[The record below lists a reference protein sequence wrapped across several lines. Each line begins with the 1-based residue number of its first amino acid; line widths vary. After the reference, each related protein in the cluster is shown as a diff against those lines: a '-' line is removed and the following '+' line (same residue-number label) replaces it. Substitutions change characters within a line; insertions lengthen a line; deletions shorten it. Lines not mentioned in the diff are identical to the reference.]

1 MHNKITIWFSMLFIA
16 VLFFALVLLNNQ
28 LLSPFRLDLTEDQV
42 YSLSDG
48 SKKILTEIDEPI
60 NLYFF
65 FSDKASKNMTSLRN
79 YATRVE
85 SLLEEYASIADGKI
99 NFQVLDPEPFS
110 EKEDTANQFG
120 LTGANIGAA
129 GEAVYMGLAATNAL
143 DDQKTIAFFDPQQ
156 ERFLEYEISKLIYQ
170 LAKPK
175 QVKVTLLTDLPVS
188 GGQNPMTGAF
198 DPPWTFY
205 AQLEQLYVV
214 EKITSD
220 ASELPGD
227 TDVLMVVHPKGLSDE
242 LLFGIDQYLMG
253 GGKMLAFV
261 DPHNESDQMAMF
273 GGDTLVSNSSNLGS
287 LFAAWGIEFS
297 ASKVLLDAMA
307 GLDIRTEEGGIARH
321 FGFVGLSKDQLDDKD
336 VTTSNLDVINGASFG
351 VLSKLSSSQVRW
363 SPLFHSTV
371 NADLLDATQYASTRD
386 PEVLTNDFHSTNV
399 QYALAGRISGK
410 AKSAFNNAPE
420 GLDGVEFKRTT
431 TDLNVI
437 VVGDT
442 DLLSDRFWVQQS
454 DFFGET
460 ITTPFANN
468 GDFITNAVENLGG
481 SDALISIR
489 SRGTFARP
497 FDRVDQLTVV
507 AEEKF
512 REQEQL
518 LQQQLD
524 DTENQL
530 RQLQEQQGED
540 GALVITAQQ
549 QQAIDNFMAQKIQIR
564 KALRDVRHQ
573 LDKDI
578 ENLGNGLKFINIVAS
593 PWLLVLL
600 LMFLARVLRSKFK
613 PGKSHGAKA

>member
-1 MHNKITIWFSMLFIA
+1 MSNKITIWVNMFFIA
-16 VLFFALVLLNNQ
+16 VLFFALVFLNNQ
-28 LLSPFRLDLTEDQV
+28 LLAPFRLDLTEDKV

-48 SKKILTEIDEPI
+48 SKKILQEIDEPI

-65 FSDKASKNMTSLRN
+65 FSDKASKNMTGLRN
-79 YATRVE
+79 YATRVQ
-85 SLLEEYASIADGKI
+85 SLLEEYASIANGKI
-99 NFQVLDPEPFS
+99 NFQILDPQPFS

-120 LTGANIGAA
+120 LTAANIGAA

-156 ERFLEYEISKLIYQ
+156 ERFLEYEISKLIHQ
-170 LAKPK
+170 LAQPK
-175 QVKVTLLTDLPVS
+175 QVKVTLLTDLLVG

-214 EKITSD
+214 EKITSN

-227 TDVLMVVHPKGLSDE
+227 TDVLMVAHPKSLSDE
-242 LLFGIDQYLMG
+242 LLFAIDQYLMG

-273 GGDTLVSNSSNLGS
+273 GGDTLDSNSSNLGS

-297 ASKVLLDAMA
+297 ASRVLLDAMA

-321 FGFVGLSKDQLDDKD
+321 FGFVGLGKEQLDDKD
-336 VTTSNLDVINGASFG
+336 ITTSNLDVINGASFG
-351 VLSKLSSSQVRW
+351 VFNKLISSEVRW

-371 NADLLDATQYASTRD
+371 NADLLNATQYASIRAPQD
-386 PEVLTNDFHSTNV
+386 LTKDFHSTNV
-399 QYALAGRISGK
+399 QYALAGRISGE
-410 AKSAFNNAPE
+410 AKSAFNTAPE
-420 GLDGVEFKRTT
+420 GLGGVKFKRTT

-497 FDRVDQLTVV
+497 FDRVEKLTVI
-507 AEEKF
+507 AEGKF

-518 LQQQLD
+518 LQQQLA
-524 DTENQL
+524 DTENKL
-530 RQLQEQQGED
+530 RLLQEQQGEG
-540 GALVITAQQ
+540 GALIITVQQ
-549 QQAIDNFMAQKIQIR
+549 QQAIDNFMTQKIQIR

-593 PWLLVLL
+593 PWLLILL

-613 PGKSHGAKA
+613 QAKSSGAKV

>member
-65 FSDKASKNMTSLRN
+65 FSDKTSKNMTSLRN

-85 SLLEEYASIADGKI
+85 SLLKEYASIADGKI
-99 NFQVLDPEPFS
+99 NFQVLDPQPFS

-120 LTGANIGAA
+120 LTAANIGAA
-129 GEAVYMGLAATNAL
+129 GESVYMGLAATNAL
-143 DDQKTIAFFDPQQ
+143 DDQKIIPFFDPQQ
-156 ERFLEYEISKLIYQ
+156 ERFLEYEISKLIHQ
-170 LAKPK
+170 LAKPN

-188 GGQNPMTGAF
+188 GGQNPMTGTF

-205 AQLEQLYVV
+205 DQLEQLYAV
-214 EKITSD
+214 EKIAGD

-242 LLFGIDQYLMG
+242 LLFAIDQYLMG

-273 GGDTLVSNSSNLGS
+273 AGDTLDSNSSNLGS
-287 LFAAWGIEFS
+287 LFAAWGIEFN
-297 ASKVLLDAMA
+297 AAKVLLDAKA
-307 GLDIRTEEGGIARH
+307 GLDIRTQEGGIARH
-321 FGFVGLSKDQLDDKD
+321 FGFVGLSKEQLDDKD

-351 VLSKLSSSQVRW
+351 VLSKLDGSQVHW
-363 SPLFHSTV
+363 SPLIHSTV
-371 NADLLDATQYASTRD
+371 NGDLLDATQYASTRD
-386 PEVLTNDFHSTNV
+386 PQDLTKDFHSTNV
-399 QYALAGRISGK
+399 QYVLAARISGK
-410 AKSAFNNAPE
+410 AKSAFNTAPE
-420 GLDGVEFKRTT
+420 GFDGVKFKSAT

-442 DLLSDRFWVQQS
+442 DLLSDRFWVQKS

-497 FDRVDQLTVV
+497 FDRVEQLTVV
-507 AEEKF
+507 AEQKF
-512 REQEQL
+512 REQEKL

-530 RQLQEQQGED
+530 QQLQEQQGED

-578 ENLGNGLKFINIVAS
+578 EKLGKVLKFINIVVS

-600 LMFLARVLRSKFK
+600 LMFFARVLRSKFK
-613 PGKSHGAKA
+613 SAKSHGAQE